1 MAIYAAAAGV
11 KRRGCGWGKQP
22 KFPQIFVAEV
32 RGQVCAPME
41 LTDGEWD
48 QMCVDI
54 LIHGKVEKLHQYLD
68 AGGDPNRLSH
78 NRYSLGHYAL
88 MSPHNP
94 SGLCCEILRILLEH
108 GMSPNIGTDE
118 RLLHVCRYPEVAKI
132 LLDAGADVNA
142 ARSDPEVL
150 GVRPIFACVTKAH
163 GLGMTRVLLA
173 NGADLALTNSSG
185 DDVEAF
191 ARKMAARPENWVS
204 QNRFL
209 AAADF
214 IAEVKRAGSWK
225 AYLKA
230 PRVELVR
237 LRSLCNRG
245 RAAPPPDPILQRLF
259 ANVAASTNKPARTR
273 RPLPNE
279 VFWHV
284 LQFWR
289 TDRDD

>member
-1 MAIYAAAAGV
+1 
-11 KRRGCGWGKQP
+11 
-22 KFPQIFVAEV
+22 
-32 RGQVCAPME
+32 
-41 LTDGEWD
+41 
-48 QMCVDI
+48 MCVD
-54 LIHGKVEKLHQYLD
+54 LLMEGKVEKLHQYLD
-68 AGGDPNRLSH
+68 AGGDPNRLTY

-94 SGLCCEILRILLEH
+94 SGFCCEILRILLEH

-163 GLGMTRVLLA
+163 GLGMIRVLLA
-173 NGADLALTNSSG
+173 NGADLALTTSSG

-191 ARKMAARPENWVS
+191 ARRMAAERWVS
-204 QNRFL
+204 RNRFL

-214 IAEVKRAGSWK
+214 IAEVKNAGSWK
-225 AYLKA
+225 AYLKV

-273 RPLPNE
+273 RPLPNG

-289 TDRDD
+289 TDCDD

>member
-1 MAIYAAAAGV
+1 MMRRPGALSGAAG
-11 KRRGCGWGKQP
+11 GKQP
-22 KFPQIFVAEV
+22 KFPQIFVAV
-32 RGQVCAPME
+32 GARQVCAPME

-48 QMCVDI
+48 QMCVDL

-68 AGGDPNRLSH
+68 AGGDPNRLSY

-94 SGLCCEILRILLEH
+94 SGFCCEILRILLEH

-142 ARSDPEVL
+142 ARAGADVNAARSGDPEVL
-150 GVRPIFACVTKAH
+150 SLRPIFSCVAKTH

-173 NGADLALTNSSG
+173 NGADLAFTNALG
-185 DDVEAF
+185 EDVEAF
-191 ARKMAARPENWVS
+191 ARRMAARSDHAVS
-204 QNRFL
+204 LRFL

-237 LRSLCNRG
+237 LRALCSRG
-245 RAAPPPDPILQRLF
+245 RASPPDPILERLF
-259 ANVAASTNKPARTR
+259 SA
-273 RPLPNE
+273 LPNE

>member
-1 MAIYAAAAGV
+1 
-11 KRRGCGWGKQP
+11 
-22 KFPQIFVAEV
+22 
-32 RGQVCAPME
+32 
-41 LTDGEWD
+41 
-48 QMCVDI
+48 
-54 LIHGKVEKLHQYLD
+54 
-68 AGGDPNRLSH
+68 
-78 NRYSLGHYAL
+78 
-88 MSPHNP
+88 
-94 SGLCCEILRILLEH
+94 
-108 GMSPNIGTDE
+108 MSPNIGTDD

-142 ARSDPEVL
+142 ARSDEVL

-173 NGADLALTNSSG
+173 NGADLALTNAAG
-185 DDVEAF
+185 QDVEAY
-191 ARKMAARPENWVS
+191 ARRVAAIYKLHHASDEQSPIRILKV
-204 QNRFL
+204 
-209 AAADF
+209 ADF
-214 IAEVKRAGSWK
+214 IAEVKCAGSWK

-273 RPLPNE
+273 RPLPNG

-289 TDRDD
+289 TDRDG

>member
-1 MAIYAAAAGV
+1 
-11 KRRGCGWGKQP
+11 
-22 KFPQIFVAEV
+22 
-32 RGQVCAPME
+32 ME
-41 LTDGEWD
+41 LTDGEFE
-48 QMCVDI
+48 QICVD
-54 LIHGKVEKLHQYLD
+54 LLMEGKVEKLHQYLD
-68 AGGDPNRLSH
+68 AGGDPNRLNY
-78 NRYSLGHYAL
+78 NRYSLGHYVL

-142 ARSDPEVL
+142 ARSGDPER
-150 GVRPIFACVTKAH
+150 GVRPIFSCVTKAH
-163 GLGMTRVLLA
+163 SLGITRVLLA
-173 NGADLALTNSSG
+173 NGADLALTNAAG
-185 DDVEAF
+185 EDVEAY
-191 ARKMAARPENWVS
+191 ARRKAHGFYDDNFSRHGART
-204 QNRFL
+204 R
-209 AAADF
+209 AAADL

-259 ANVAASTNKPARTR
+259 ANVAVSTSKPARTR

-289 TDRDD
+289 TDRGA

>member
-1 MAIYAAAAGV
+1 
-11 KRRGCGWGKQP
+11 
-22 KFPQIFVAEV
+22 
-32 RGQVCAPME
+32 ME

-48 QMCVDI
+48 EMCVE
-54 LIHGKVEKLHQYLD
+54 LLMKGKAEKLHPYLD
-68 AGGDPNRLSH
+68 AGGDPNRLSY

-94 SGLCCEILRILLEH
+94 SGFCCEILRILLEH

-173 NGADLALTNSSG
+173 NGADLAFTNALG

-191 ARKMAARPENWVS
+191 ARRMAARSDHAVS
-204 QNRFL
+204 LRFL

-237 LRSLCNRG
+237 LRALCSRG
-245 RAAPPPDPILQRLF
+245 RASPPDPILERLF
-259 ANVAASTNKPARTR
+259 SA
-273 RPLPNE
+273 LPNE